1 MNEKSE
7 LTSEIEDYLVN
18 VSESQEYASIEY
30 LLLSIRKNYLHYLSG
45 ARLKQF
51 EIPEYLKELVNVVQ
65 DKFEK
70 TKISANEMLDY
81 MLEHDINNWVF
92 YYANT
97 FILPAVQGKMMDCV
111 KDVNEFFYLVL
122 TGYIIDTFRDRK
134 IDIVKIVKNERLEHE
149 TNQYGL
155 SVVNGVEFKR
165 DYFIFENKA
174 YMYSI
179 LTNTDV
185 MEYADL
191 MPAFA
196 RIITEKVKTGDIL
209 LRLDERLALPL
220 NQAISYST
228 LNSEK
233 YYGPQF
239 HFKNSVFRDSKTV
252 IIHIDAD
259 SCDKLLMV
267 IKQDYD
273 IKRNE
278 RFLHVE
284 IETLPYMEGKTDVKH
299 CITTFLHGMYYPTDD
314 SFSHIDCT
322 KNQYPLSDYLKKYS
336 EEQEDISV
344 DLHTEKNL
352 HYKIWCVENG
362 KYSRKIWYEL
372 MIVSLPKRYRQL
384 LDEILE

>member
-7 LTSEIEDYLVN
+7 LTREIEEYLVN
-18 VSESQEYASIEY
+18 VLESQEYVSIEY
-30 LLLSIRKNYLHYLSG
+30 LLMSIRKNYLHYLSG

-51 EIPEYLKELVNVVQ
+51 EIPEYLEELVNVVR

-70 TKISANEMLDY
+70 TKISADEMLGY
-81 MLEHDINNWVF
+81 MLDNDINDWIF
-92 YYANT
+92 YYANV
-97 FILPAVQGKMMDCV
+97 FIFPAAQGEMSDCV
-111 KDVNEFFYLVL
+111 KDVNELFYLVL
-122 TGYIIDTFRDRK
+122 TGYIIDLFRDRK

-149 TNQYGL
+149 KNQYGL
-155 SVVNGVEFKR
+155 SVVNGVVFKR

-179 LTNTDV
+179 LTNTEVIEFTDT
-185 MEYADL
+185 

-196 RIITEKVKTGDIL
+196 RIITEKIETGDIL
-209 LRLDERLALPL
+209 LRLDERLALPV

-239 HFKNSVFRDSKTV
+239 HFKDSIFRDSKTV

-273 IKRNE
+273 MNRNE
-278 RFLHVE
+278 KFLHIE
-284 IETLPYMEGKTDVKH
+284 IETLPYIGGKTDAKH
-299 CITTFLHGMYYPTDD
+299 CITTFLHGMYYPSDD

-322 KNQYPLSDYLKKYS
+322 KNQYPLSDYLKNIQKNKKIYLLIYIQKKICIIKYG
-336 EEQEDISV
+336 V
-344 DLHTEKNL
+344 WKM
-352 HYKIWCVENG
+352 EN
-362 KYSRKIWYEL
+362 
-372 MIVSLPKRYRQL
+372 
-384 LDEILE
+384 ILEKFGMN